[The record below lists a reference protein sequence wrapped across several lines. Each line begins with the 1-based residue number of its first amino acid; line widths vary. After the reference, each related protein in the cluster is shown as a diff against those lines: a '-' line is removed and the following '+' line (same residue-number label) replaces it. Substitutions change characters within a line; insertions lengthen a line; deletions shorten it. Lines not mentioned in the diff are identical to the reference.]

1 MRAPSDSRSVLA
13 TPIARWHSAP
23 STTTAAGPEPNVSYA
38 MRVPSAEVTYAV
50 VLGVA
55 VMASSSGRWY
65 LGVERRHDTSTSGR
79 LVAHRVSRRDFVP
92 PQPAIGA

>member
-1 MRAPSDSRSVLA
+1 MREPSDSRSVLA

-23 STTTAAGPEPNVSYA
+23 STTTTAGPEPNVSYA

-50 VLGVA
+50 GLGVA

-65 LGVERRHDTSTSGR
+65 LGVERRQPHFDIRPT
-79 LVAHRVSRRDFVP
+79 LAHRVS
-92 PQPAIGA
+92 